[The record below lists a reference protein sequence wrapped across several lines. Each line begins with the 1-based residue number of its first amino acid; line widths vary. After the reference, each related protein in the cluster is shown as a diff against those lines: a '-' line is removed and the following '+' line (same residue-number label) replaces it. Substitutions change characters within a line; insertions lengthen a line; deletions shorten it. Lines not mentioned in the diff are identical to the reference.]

1 MIEFRYF
8 AASVMLVMSLA
19 VICLNGL
26 VIHRMY
32 RECEG
37 FHKICINKAIA
48 NILIATAFLV
58 WAAPCSFL
66 NYLYLPDYFNVFFG
80 QIVGWGP
87 YLMSGPFTQLCLTV
101 NRAVAVSC
109 PYWFNKK
116 HKFLWTKV
124 SLGGLWMLS
133 IVMSLP
139 AMMDGCSY
147 IFFVESVSWSPTDTI
162 CSRNLSQYVT
172 NLVLLM
178 AIISLSINMITII
191 KIAIGLGGGVM
202 DQNLSKTRK
211 RKRRNMFIQCV
222 IQDCTHTTDCML
234 NTYVYTFYSAQWFQ
248 FLCGAVSALTV
259 VMMDG
264 GENPPEKLFH
274 DKMMLM
280 ETGEENAFIH
290 SAYYYEDSKSLG
302 KNAVAIV
309 ATMHKGAVTDLNEY
323 VMRVVGTNSTRR
335 VVTEAKLSTEQDPE
349 ESCEYTTVLIQANTV
364 DSMSKLE
371 FETRTGMLELL
382 FSKQKMET
390 PKPVVFCIAPLFA
403 AEQWQSLLT
412 QLHVTKK
419 FGAHLHV
426 YMMTMLEN
434 YYQMVREMGELGL
447 MSTQSWHTVK
457 FSQVARPFLEPSR
470 NMELRNPAAAFTDCL
485 LQYKEAAQFVGF
497 MEIED
502 LLFPV
507 NANYY
512 YEEFEREY
520 EGSMQISA
528 LYYQIV
534 EEQSVKYASPDQQS
548 LRALLANA
556 QPGETLRRGR
566 SIVRT
571 ERYNSTWTHY
581 STQAERQ
588 PIYLSE
594 QGEQPHHL
602 SKKAITTNAF
612 LRFKNL
618 QYGTEDQ
625 LNATVI
631 PQNPMSQ
638 DSLLLNEE
646 ALKEIEEGIRE
657 TLLLPTLQEFIK
669 KLPTEDFYSTKLRE
683 CLDEQKSGKG
693 YCVNTKS
700 CKLPSNDKIPCRHSD
715 GLYHS
720 GRIMKPYTW
729 HFVTEFYFTRNLGC
743 YE

>member
-1 MIEFRYF
+1 MLPQHTKNWKQVKSQLRLPWAMIFLIF
-8 AASVMLVMSLA
+8 S
-19 VICLNGL
+19 
-26 VIHRMY
+26 
-32 RECEG
+32 
-37 FHKICINKAIA
+37 
-48 NILIATAFLV
+48 IL
-58 WAAPCSFL
+58 C
-66 NYLYLPDYFNVFFG
+66 
-80 QIVGWGP
+80 
-87 YLMSGPFTQLCLTV
+87 
-101 NRAVAVSC
+101 
-109 PYWFNKK
+109 
-116 HKFLWTKV
+116 
-124 SLGGLWMLS
+124 
-133 IVMSLP
+133 
-139 AMMDGCSY
+139 
-147 IFFVESVSWSPTDTI
+147 
-162 CSRNLSQYVT
+162 
-172 NLVLLM
+172 
-178 AIISLSINMITII
+178 TII
-191 KIAIGLGGGVM
+191 
-202 DQNLSKTRK
+202 
-211 RKRRNMFIQCV
+211 
-222 IQDCTHTTDCML
+222 
-234 NTYVYTFYSAQWFQ
+234 WF
-248 FLCGAVSALTV
+248 FS
-259 VMMDG
+259 

-382 FSKQKMET
+382 FSKPKMET

-618 QYGTEDQ
+618 QYGTEEQ

-646 ALKEIEEGIRE
+646 ALMEIEEGIRE

-700 CKLPSNDKIPCRHSD
+700 CKLPNNDKIPCRHSD

-729 HFVTEFYFTRNLGC
+729 HFVTEFYFTRNLAILKPKLMKNRRKNKKI
-743 YE
+743 YFKNR